1 MSAAQTALAVPLKVQ
16 KLPPERPIFAML
28 FEHPR
33 KIETMTKS
41 GLPIAVIG
49 AGPVGLAA
57 AAQIVSR
64 GQVPVIF
71 ERGAGV
77 GASLRAW
84 SHVRVFSPWQ
94 YNIDAAARALLDAS
108 GWDAPEETDL
118 PTGGEIVEHY
128 LQPLAD
134 LPQMAPHLNLNATV
148 TSITRHGLD
157 KVSNAGRDTAPFEIR
172 WTDANGSEQASLARA
187 VIDASGT
194 WTQPNPMGVDG
205 LPILGERA
213 VSDRIAYG
221 IPDILGTA
229 RELYVGRTVL
239 VVGSGH
245 SAINAALDLLSL
257 QDQDPQ
263 TKVLWALRRNRI
275 EKLLGGGLND
285 QLPERGALGLAAKK
299 AIDAGRLQILA
310 PFAATRLAPSESGV
324 AVIGTLGQTQMTLMV
339 DRIIVATGFR
349 PDLAML
355 SELRVAIDPA
365 TEAPPSLSPLI
376 DPNFHS
382 CGTVPPHGID
392 ELAQPEAGFFI
403 VGSKSY
409 GRAPTFL
416 MATGYEQ
423 ARSVVAELA
432 GDSVAARQV
441 HLVLPQT
448 GVCSAPAVEAS
459 SCCGGPATTASSCC
473 AADEAAKAEGEAG
486 CGCGCGS
493 TVESVGKVPAV

>member
-1 MSAAQTALAVPLKVQ
+1 
-16 KLPPERPIFAML
+16 
-28 FEHPR
+28 
-33 KIETMTKS
+33 MTQS
-41 GLPIAVIG
+41 SLPIAVIG

-64 GQVPVIF
+64 GLVPVIF

-94 YNIDAAARALLDAS
+94 YNVDAAARALLHAS

-128 LQPLAD
+128 LQPLAN
-134 LPQMAPHLNLNATV
+134 LPQLAPHLNLTATV

-157 KVSNAGRDTAPFEIR
+157 KVSNADRDRAPFEIR
-172 WTDANGSEQASLARA
+172 WTDANGSEQASLVRA

-205 LPILGERA
+205 LPVLGERA
-213 VSDRIAYG
+213 VSDRIDYG

-229 RELYVGRTVL
+229 RDTYVGRTIL

-245 SAINAALDLLSL
+245 SAINTALALLSL

-310 PFAATRLAPSESGV
+310 PFAATRLAQSDSGV
-324 AVIGTLGQTQMTLMV
+324 AVMGTVGQTQMTLMV

-349 PDLAML
+349 PDLGML
-355 SELRVAIDPA
+355 SELRIAIDPA

-376 DPNFHS
+376 DPNHHS
-382 CGTVPPHGID
+382 CGTVPPHGVD
-392 ELAQPEAGFFI
+392 ELTQPEPGFYI

-423 ARSVVAELA
+423 VRSVVAELA
-432 GDSVAARQV
+432 GDFVAARQV
-441 HLVLPQT
+441 QLVLPET
-448 GVCSAPAVEAS
+448 GVCNVAPAAVGAS
-459 SCCGGPATTASSCC
+459 GCCGGPAASESSCC
-473 AADEAAKAEGEAG
+473 VADEVAKSEGEAG
-486 CGCGCGS
+486 CGCGTS
-493 TVESVGKVPAV
+493 PAQVVEMT